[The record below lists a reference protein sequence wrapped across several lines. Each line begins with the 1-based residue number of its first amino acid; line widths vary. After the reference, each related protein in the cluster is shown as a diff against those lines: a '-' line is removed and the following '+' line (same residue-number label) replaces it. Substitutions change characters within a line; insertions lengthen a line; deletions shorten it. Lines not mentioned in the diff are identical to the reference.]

1 MIVDVVHVDD
11 VTVHEAEGHP
21 PIPRDGN
28 GMMPFQDSLQR
39 VGPKAGNIHILSRVA
54 SVQNRK
60 NVAQLVYMLRSHVRR
75 RSPIVQGLKAA
86 MFER

>member
-1 MIVDVVHVDD
+1 MIVDVVHIYG
-11 VTVHEAEGHP
+11 VTVREAEGHP

-28 GMMPFQDSLQR
+28 SIMPFQDSLQR